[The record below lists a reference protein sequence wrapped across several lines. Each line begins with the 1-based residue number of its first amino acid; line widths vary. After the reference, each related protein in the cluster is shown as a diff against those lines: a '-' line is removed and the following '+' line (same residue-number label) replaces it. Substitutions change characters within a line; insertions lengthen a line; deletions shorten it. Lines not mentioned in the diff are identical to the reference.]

1 MHLFH
6 KISFKTSKVITGTYS
21 TSFSLATSMFEK
33 DMRDAIYSIYGF
45 VRVADEIV
53 DTFHDFDKRYLL
65 EKFEKDYNEA
75 YAMGIST
82 NPVLHSFQLTVKK
95 YGIPDEHIRKFL
107 QSMKYDL
114 EKSIYNNKAELDEYI
129 LGSAEVVG
137 LMCLKVFCNGNDNL
151 YKELEEPAMKL
162 GSAFQ
167 KVNFLRDLH
176 SDMRDLRRQYFP
188 NLERGNF
195 NESMKQALIRD
206 IENDFEIALR
216 GIRRLPKRS
225 KLAVLIAYYY
235 YRRLLLKIQRTP
247 ASQIINSRV
256 RVSNGW
262 KLAMLFKASL
272 VYKLR
277 LL

>member
-1 MHLFH
+1 
-6 KISFKTSKVITGTYS
+6 
-21 TSFSLATSMFEK
+21 MFER

-53 DTFHDFDKRYLL
+53 DTFHDYDKRYLL
-65 EKFEKDYNEA
+65 EKFEKDYDEA
-75 YAMGIST
+75 FAMGIST

-95 YGIPDEHIRKFL
+95 YGIPDVHIRKFL

-114 EKSIYNNKAELDEYI
+114 EKNTYSNNAELDEYI

-137 LMCLKVFCNGNDNL
+137 LMCLKVFCNGDETL
-151 YKELEEPAMKL
+151 YNELEKSAMKL
-162 GSAFQ
+162 GAAFQ
-167 KVNFLRDLH
+167 KVNFLRDLNF
-176 SDMRDLRRQYFP
+176 DLKDLRRQYFP
-188 NLERGNF
+188 NLARENF
-195 NESMKQALIRD
+195 NESIKHSLIKD
-206 IENDFEIALR
+206 IENDFEIALY

-247 ASQIINSRV
+247 ALQIINSRV